1 MKKTVLFLMALIMS
15 ASFAFA
21 ATTIPASSSVPGV
34 KVLDLANNG
43 DGYTGANIFTG
54 TDFNVWPWTSG
65 PVAAFTPVKGGA
77 YTLTFNFTATKA
89 INGIRV
95 RWITNDSYGAN
106 QGTPLVVGMFG
117 EGAEGPG
124 RFTTNSVADGTVA
137 GGLSAYFNG
146 ALVAGDVRTFTVNFT
161 MDDVAAFNNIGS
173 IGIRGAQG
181 SNDFVVNTIV
191 ITDADGNQLV
201 NYNKDAGTGIIQV
214 KPMIS
219 NVWNTNGGIIVNAVN
234 QNVSIFAIDGRLV
247 KQVVA
252 GHDTNISLPQGLYIV
267 KVGAAKAVKVVVK

>member
-1 MKKTVLFLMALIMS
+1 MKKTLLSLMALMMG
-15 ASFAFA
+15 AGFAFA
-21 ATTIPASSSVPGV
+21 ATTIPASNSVPGV
-34 KVLDLANNG
+34 IISP
-43 DGYTGANIFTG
+43 TGANIMTG

-77 YTLTFNFTATKA
+77 YTMTFNFTATGA

-95 RWITNDSYGAN
+95 RWITNDSYGTN
-106 QGTPLVVGMFG
+106 QATPLVEGMFG

-146 ALVAGDVRTFTVNFT
+146 ALVANDVRTFVVNFT

-181 SNDFVVNTIV
+181 SNAFVINTIV
-191 ITDADGNQLV
+191 ITDAAGNQLV
-201 NYNKDAGTGIIQV
+201 NYSKDAVTGATPAKLDAPQV
-214 KPMIS
+214 YG
-219 NVWNTNGGIIVNAVN
+219 VEGGIVVNAAN
-234 QNVSIFAIDGRLV
+234 EKVSIYGIDGRLV

-252 GHDTNISLPQGLYIV
+252 NSQPIDMAKGLYIV
-267 KVGAAKAVKVVVK
+267 KVGASKAVKIIVK